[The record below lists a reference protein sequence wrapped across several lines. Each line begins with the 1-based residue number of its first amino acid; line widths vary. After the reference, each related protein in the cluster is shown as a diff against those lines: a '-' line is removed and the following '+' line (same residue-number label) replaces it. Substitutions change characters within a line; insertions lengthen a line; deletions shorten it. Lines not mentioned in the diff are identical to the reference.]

1 MALDNEPTTLTLT
14 TDDDFANAFAEF
26 SLPED
31 KKPGEPA
38 QVLTEQEADAQRVAD
53 QNPVKKDEPTP
64 DPAPNE
70 LDEAARAAREA
81 KTPPVDPVKTEQTVD
96 PTDKLAQAIE
106 RLAARQPAPAPTQQ
120 QQQQQAEPPEYTA
133 EEQAV
138 IQAYHE
144 QFPEIARAEQLQ
156 RRSEYKQVVNYIFQQ
171 IQPALAQVAQ
181 QVAQVSTRTHMED
194 IYTLVPDYD
203 EVREPTIKWVEKQPD
218 YLRAAFDQVVRGG
231 NIQQVADLISRY
243 KSDPTSGYKAPTPTP
258 DTGVATAPA
267 AQQSARVEA
276 AAKKLAP
283 VAAKRSNVA
292 TEGISPNDF
301 DKAFESF
308 SAMIQ

>member
-1 MALDNEPTTLTLT
+1 MALDNDPTTPTLS

-26 SLPED
+26 ALPEE
-31 KKPGEPA
+31 KKSNDPA
-38 QVLTEQEADAQRVAD
+38 PVLTEQEADAQRVAD
-53 QNPVKKDEPTP
+53 QNPVKKDEPAPTP
-64 DPAPNE
+64 EPNE
-70 LDEAARAAREA
+70 LDEAARAARE
-81 KTPPVDPVKTEQTVD
+81 TPPADPVKTEPPVD

-106 RLAARQPAPAPTQQ
+106 RLAARQPAPQQ
-120 QQQQQAEPPEYTA
+120 QQQQQAPAPEYTA

-181 QVAQVSTRTHMED
+181 QVAQVSSRTHMED

-203 EVREPTIKWVEKQPD
+203 DVREATIKWVEKQPD
-218 YLRAAFDQVVRGG
+218 YLRAAFDQVVRAG
-231 NIQQVADLISRY
+231 NTQQVADLISRY
-243 KSDPTSGYKAPTPTP
+243 KSDPTSGYKAPTPAPADGT
-258 DTGVATAPA
+258 ATASAPD
-267 AQQSARVEA
+267 QQSARVAA

-283 VAAKRSNVA
+283 VAAKRSSVA

-308 SAMIQ
+308 SAMMQ